1 MTARSLATK
10 LFLLMVAAMLLTA
23 TLMGQAIDSTLVGN
37 VTDATGA
44 VVPSATVVAL
54 NVATGVKYT
63 AATNAAGDYRLNNI
77 PVGRYDVTATA
88 KGFGPAKIEGVAL
101 DLNRTGTINL
111 VLPVGTLTQTVEV
124 SSAAALI
131 DTSSAQLQ
139 TVFTTNVAEDLGVA
153 AAGSGIWNLSLLGAG
168 VASSGGVGQG
178 HGRREGRCCRAAS
191 GQLG

>member
-1 MTARSLATK
+1 MKLTMTARSLATK

-88 KGFGPAKIEGVAL
+88 KGFGPA
-101 DLNRTGTINL
+101 
-111 VLPVGTLTQTVEV
+111 
-124 SSAAALI
+124 
-131 DTSSAQLQ
+131 
-139 TVFTTNVAEDLGVA
+139 
-153 AAGSGIWNLSLLGAG
+153 
-168 VASSGGVGQG
+168 
-178 HGRREGRCCRAAS
+178 
-191 GQLG
+191 